1 VYLRARVQAPPIRR
15 SNAISL
21 SLRINDRIRVRE
33 VRLIGAS
40 GEQVGIVPTFK
51 AMDAA
56 REQGL
61 DLVEVSPD
69 ARPPVCKILD
79 YGKYKYEHE
88 KREKEARKKQHI
100 VVVKE
105 IKIRPKIGEH
115 DLDVKLKHVR
125 EFFEE
130 GDRVRLVITFRGRE
144 MAHQELGRTI
154 LAKAL
159 DVLADVC
166 LVEQSPKFEGNNLGC
181 LLAPK
186 APGKAAPNKPKP
198 DTAPEAAPKPPVAQ

>member
-1 VYLRARVQAPPIRR
+1 
-15 SNAISL
+15 
-21 SLRINDRIRVRE
+21 VRE

-56 REQGL
+56 KEQGL

-130 GDRVRLVITFRGRE
+130 GDRVRMVITFRGRE
-144 MAHQELGRTI
+144 MAHQELGRAI
-154 LAKAL
+154 LAKSLEA
-159 DVLADVC
+159 LADVC
-166 LVEQSPKFEGNNLGC
+166 MVEQHPKFEGNNLGC

-186 APGKAAPNKPKP
+186 APGKPAPKAAKPE
-198 DTAPEAAPKPPVAQ
+198 TAPAPAAKPAGAQ

>member
-1 VYLRARVQAPPIRR
+1 M
-15 SNAISL
+15 
-21 SLRINDRIRVRE
+21 RE
-33 VRLIGAS
+33 VRLIGAN
-40 GEQVGIVPTFK
+40 GEQVGIVPTLK

-56 REQGL
+56 KEQGL
-61 DLVEVSPD
+61 DLVEVSPE

-88 KREKEARKKQHI
+88 KKEKEAKKKQHV

-115 DLDVKLKHVR
+115 DLDVKLRHIK
-125 EFFEE
+125 EFLDE

-144 MAHQELGRTI
+144 MAHQELGRNI
-154 LAKAL
+154 LAKAMAAL
-159 DVLADVC
+159 SEHAV
-166 LVEQSPKFEGNNLGC
+166 VEQHPKFEGNNLGS

-186 APGKAAPNKPKP
+186 NPVKP
-198 DTAPEAAPKPPVAQ
+198 APKGKPVASEPVKPAKA

>member
-1 VYLRARVQAPPIRR
+1 LIRPLQGDTT
-15 SNAISL
+15 ISL
-21 SLRINDRIRVRE
+21 TLRTNEKIRVRE
-33 VRLIGAS
+33 VRLIGAG
-40 GEQVGIVPTFK
+40 GEQVCIVPAFK
-51 AMDAA
+51 ALEAA

-115 DLDVKLKHVR
+115 DLEVKLKHVK

-130 GDRVRLVITFRGRE
+130 GDRVRLIITFRGRE
-144 MAHQELGRTI
+144 MAHQDLGRAV
-154 LAKAL
+154 LEKAL
-159 DVLADVC
+159 AALSEHGVL
-166 LVEQSPKFEGNNLGC
+166 EQHPKFEGNNLGC

-186 APGKAAPNKPKP
+186 AVPVKAIAKGPK
-198 DTAPEAAPKPPVAQ
+198 PEAAPSEKP

>member
-1 VYLRARVQAPPIRR
+1 MFARAWAADRPLQGDAT
-15 SNAISL
+15 ISL
-21 SLRINDRIRVRE
+21 TLRTNERIRVRD
-33 VRLIGAS
+33 VRLIGAG

-51 AMDAA
+51 ALEAA

-88 KREKEARKKQHI
+88 KREKEARKKQHT

-115 DLDVKLKHVR
+115 DLDVKLRHVK
-125 EFFEE
+125 EFFQE

-144 MAHQELGRTI
+144 MAHQELGRAV
-154 LAKAL
+154 LDKAL
-159 DVLADVC
+159 AALNEHC
-166 LVEQSPKFEGNNLGC
+166 TLEQHPKFEGNNLGC

-186 APGKAAPNKPKP
+186 TMPVKPVAKG
-198 DTAPEAAPKPPVAQ
+198 AKPEASPPEKPQGA

>member
-1 VYLRARVQAPPIRR
+1 MPA
-15 SNAISL
+15 
-21 SLRINDRIRVRE
+21 
-33 VRLIGAS
+33 
-40 GEQVGIVPTFK
+40 FK
-51 AMDAA
+51 ALEAA

-61 DLVEVSPD
+61 DLVEVSPE
-69 ARPPVCKILD
+69 AKPPVCKILD

-144 MAHQELGRTI
+144 MAHQELGRAV
-154 LAKAL
+154 LEKAL
-159 DVLADVC
+159 AGLMEHCVI
-166 LVEQSPKFEGNNLGC
+166 EQYAKFEGNNLGC

-186 APGKAAPNKPKP
+186 ANVVKPPPK
-198 DTAPEAAPKPPVAQ
+198 APKPEAVAVEKP

>member
-1 VYLRARVQAPPIRR
+1 M
-15 SNAISL
+15 
-21 SLRINDRIRVRE
+21 
-33 VRLIGAS
+33 
-40 GEQVGIVPTFK
+40 PTFR
-51 AMDAA
+51 ALDAA

-88 KREKEARKKQHI
+88 KREKEARKKQHT

-125 EFFEE
+125 EFFIE

-144 MAHQELGRTI
+144 MAHQELGRAV
-154 LAKAL
+154 LEKAL
-159 DVLADVC
+159 GVLGDLC
-166 LVEQSPKFEGNNLGC
+166 IVEQSPKFEGNNLGC

-186 APGKAAPNKPKP
+186 TTPVKAPVKSPK
-198 DTAPEAAPKPPVAQ
+198 PEAAPTEKPGA

>member
-1 VYLRARVQAPPIRR
+1 MYLRARVQAPPIRR

>member
-1 VYLRARVQAPPIRR
+1 M
-15 SNAISL
+15 
-21 SLRINDRIRVRE
+21 
-33 VRLIGAS
+33 
-40 GEQVGIVPTFK
+40 PTYK
-51 AMDAA
+51 ALEAA

-105 IKIRPKIGEH
+105 IKIRPKIGDH
-115 DLDVKLKHVR
+115 DLEVKLKHVR
-125 EFFEE
+125 EFLVA

-144 MAHQELGRTI
+144 MAHQELGRAV
-154 LAKAL
+154 LDKAL
-159 DVLADVC
+159 TVLNEHCV
-166 LVEQSPKFEGNNLGC
+166 LEQSAKFEGNNLGC

-186 APGKAAPNKPKP
+186 ANAVKP
-198 DTAPEAAPKPPVAQ
+198 AAPKAAKSEAVPALKA

>member
-1 VYLRARVQAPPIRR
+1 MRVVR
-15 SNAISL
+15 SSHGGTPISL
-21 SLRINDRIRVRE
+21 SLRTNDRIRVRE

-51 AMDAA
+51 AMEAA
-56 REQGL
+56 KEQGL

-88 KREKEARKKQHI
+88 KREKEAKKKQHV

-115 DLDVKLKHVR
+115 DLEVKLRHIK
-125 EFFEE
+125 EFLEE

-144 MAHQELGRTI
+144 MAHQELGRAI
-154 LAKAL
+154 LAKAMEA
-159 DVLADVC
+159 LAEHAV
-166 LVEQSPKFEGNNLGC
+166 VEQHPKFEGNNLGS

-186 APGKAAPNKPKP
+186 VTAKPAPKAKPAAPEPAKP
-198 DTAPEAAPKPPVAQ
+198 AGA

>member
-1 VYLRARVQAPPIRR
+1 LCDPLQGDAT
-15 SNAISL
+15 ISL
-21 SLRINDRIRVRE
+21 TLRTNERIRVRE
-33 VRLIGAS
+33 VRLIGAG
-40 GEQVGIVPTFK
+40 GEQVGIVPTLK
-51 AMDAA
+51 ALDAA
-56 REQGL
+56 RDQGL

-88 KREKEARKKQHI
+88 KREKEARKKQHV

-115 DLDVKLKHVR
+115 DLEVKLKHVK
-125 EFFEE
+125 EFFQE

-144 MAHQELGRTI
+144 MAHQELGRAV
-154 LAKAL
+154 LEKAMTAL
-159 DVLADVC
+159 NEHCVI
-166 LVEQSPKFEGNNLGC
+166 EQHAKFEGNNLGC

-186 APGKAAPNKPKP
+186 AVPVKPVVKGP
-198 DTAPEAAPKPPVAQ
+198 KPEAAPAEKPQGA

>member
-1 VYLRARVQAPPIRR
+1 
-15 SNAISL
+15 
-21 SLRINDRIRVRE
+21 
-33 VRLIGAS
+33 
-40 GEQVGIVPTFK
+40 VPAFK
-51 AMDAA
+51 ALEAA

-88 KREKEARKKQHI
+88 KREKEARKKQHT

-115 DLDVKLKHVR
+115 DLEVKLKHVK

-130 GDRVRLVITFRGRE
+130 GDRVRLIITFRGRE
-144 MAHQELGRTI
+144 MAHQDLGRAV
-154 LAKAL
+154 LEKAL
-159 DVLADVC
+159 AALNEHGVL
-166 LVEQSPKFEGNNLGC
+166 EQHPKFEGNNLGC

-186 APGKAAPNKPKP
+186 AVPVKAAPKGPK
-198 DTAPEAAPKPPVAQ
+198 PEAAPSEKPQGA

>member
-1 VYLRARVQAPPIRR
+1 LRALAAARPQQGDAT
-15 SNAISL
+15 ISL
-21 SLRINDRIRVRE
+21 SLRTNERIRVRD
-33 VRLIGAS
+33 VRLIGAG

-51 AMDAA
+51 ALEAA

-88 KREKEARKKQHI
+88 KREKEARKKQHT

-115 DLDVKLKHVR
+115 DLEVKLKHVK

-130 GDRVRLVITFRGRE
+130 GDRVRLIITFRGRE
-144 MAHQELGRTI
+144 MAHQDLGRAV
-154 LAKAL
+154 LEKAL
-159 DVLADVC
+159 AALSEHGVL
-166 LVEQSPKFEGNNLGC
+166 EQHPKFEGNNLGC

-186 APGKAAPNKPKP
+186 AVPVKAAVKGPK
-198 DTAPEAAPKPPVAQ
+198 PEAAPAEKPQGLEP